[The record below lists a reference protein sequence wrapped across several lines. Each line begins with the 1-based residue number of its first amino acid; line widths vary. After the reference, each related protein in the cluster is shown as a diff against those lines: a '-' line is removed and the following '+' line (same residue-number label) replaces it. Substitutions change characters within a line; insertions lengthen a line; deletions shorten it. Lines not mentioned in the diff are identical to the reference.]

1 MNAHSLDAVILAA
14 GKGTRLYSDS
24 PKVLRPILGEPL
36 LQYVYAVLEPVV
48 GAERVHTV
56 VGYRREEVEQAFPE
70 RARRFILQRE
80 QLGTGHALQVA
91 WAALQEASARWL
103 LVANGDTPLLRQE
116 HLTGLVQL
124 RDEDVA
130 LGFLTV
136 TPEDPAALGRVVR
149 GGDGGVRAIIEA
161 KDYDASLHGDAKE
174 VNAGVYLFDMERIA
188 PLLGELK
195 NNNNSEEYYV
205 TDLVGLAVARGLDV
219 RAVCC
224 GDDSGLLGVNTP
236 QELCDAEEL
245 LRVEILDA
253 WRRAGVVARQGES
266 IRIGPRAKL
275 SPGVDICGPVE
286 IYGESRLG
294 SGVQIQSHV
303 VLRDAVLEGCII
315 KNFSHVDGAVVHE
328 RCEVGPFARLRPGTE
343 LRAGSRIGNFVETK
357 KTVLGEGAKAS
368 HLTYL
373 GDAVVGAKTNIGAG
387 TITCN
392 YDGVNKH
399 VTQIEEGVFVGSN
412 TALVAP
418 VRLGAGSLVAAG
430 STVTQDVPPGWR
442 AFARS
447 RQKNVKRDKDP
458 C

>member
-1 MNAHSLDAVILAA
+1 M
-14 GKGTRLYSDS
+14 
-24 PKVLRPILGEPL
+24 
-36 LQYVYAVLEPVV
+36 LQYVYAALELVV

-70 RARRFILQRE
+70 RARRFIVQRE

-91 WAALQEASARWL
+91 WAALQAKSARWL

-116 HLTGLVQL
+116 HLARLTSL
-124 RDEDVA
+124 RDEGA
-130 LGFLTV
+130 SLAFLTV
-136 TPEDPAALGRVVR
+136 TPENPGQLGRVVR
-149 GGDGGVRAIIEA
+149 GEDGGVQAIIEA
-161 KDYDASLHGDAKE
+161 KDYDASLHGQGKE

-195 NNNNSEEYYV
+195 NSNKSGEYYV
-205 TDLVGLAVARGLDV
+205 TDLVGLTVARGLAV

-224 GDDSGLLGVNTP
+224 GDDPGLLGVNTA

-245 LRVEILDA
+245 LRVEILGG
-253 WRRAGVVARQGES
+253 WRRAGVVARQSES

-275 SPGVDICGPVE
+275 APGVDICGPVE

-294 SGVQIQSHV
+294 SGVQVQSHV
-303 VLRDAVLEGCII
+303 VLQDAVLDGCII
-315 KNFSHVDGAVVHE
+315 KNFSHIDGAVVHE
-328 RCEVGPFARLRPGTE
+328 RCQVGPFARLRPGTE
-343 LRAGSRIGNFVETK
+343 LHAGARIGNFVEAK

-392 YDGVNKH
+392 YDGANKH
-399 VTQIEEGVFVGSN
+399 VTHIETGVFVGSN

-430 STVTQDVPPGWR
+430 STITQDVPPGCR
-442 AFARS
+442 AFGRS
-447 RQKNVKRDKDP
+447 RQKNVKTDKEP